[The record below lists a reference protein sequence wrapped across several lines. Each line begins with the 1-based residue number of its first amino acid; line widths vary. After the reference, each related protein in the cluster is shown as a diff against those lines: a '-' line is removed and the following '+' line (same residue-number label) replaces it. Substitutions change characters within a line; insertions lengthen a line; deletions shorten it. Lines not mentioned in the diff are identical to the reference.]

1 MYKDADMIMQIET
14 KNNFLMSSNNNVIK
28 SQDIYDF
35 KDQNIIQINVQFSSQ
50 PRIFKQLGLKNVYI
64 RNERI

>member
-1 MYKDADMIMQIET
+1 MYKDADMLMQIET

-50 PRIFKQLGLKNVYI
+50 PRNFKQLGLKNVYI

>member
-1 MYKDADMIMQIET
+1 MYKDADMLMQIET

-50 PRIFKQLGLKNVYI
+50 PRNCKQLGLKNVYI
-64 RNERI
+64 RNERN

>member
-14 KNNFLMSSNNNVIK
+14 KNNFLMSSKNNVIK

>member
-1 MYKDADMIMQIET
+1 MQIET

-50 PRIFKQLGLKNVYI
+50 PRNFKQLGLKNVYI